1 MIYKFL
7 FIQCLVGLLAFTSF
21 SQEENEIPDWQL
33 QDFTTDFR
41 GTNVEKTY
49 IELLAGKQPQEKVV
63 VAVIDSGVDIEHEDL
78 MHAVWVN
85 TDEIPDNGI
94 DDDNNGYVDDING
107 WNFLGNANGDM
118 VDVDNLEITRVYRTL
133 SAEFADV
140 VTAADISEDRLDRWK
155 YYQRVKNEFEDGKM
169 KADRNFTTYSE
180 FQASYDIVMS
190 QLKLLFGDE
199 FTTEQVVEWVPED
212 EIQENIKGFY
222 LYIDENEVDDAY
234 LAEYGSYVTQ
244 RRNWYDIDFDVR
256 KEIIKDDPTN
266 LYEKG
271 YGNAFVEGPDATHGT
286 HVAGIIAANR
296 GNDLGIKGVASYVE
310 IMAIRAVPNG
320 DEHDKDVANAIRYA
334 VDNGARVVNM
344 SFGKS
349 YSPNEKIV
357 AEAIQYAEDNDVL
370 LIHAAGNEGQDL
382 DESENFPTNFSD
394 YLKGKVDTY
403 ITVGATSFKADEE
416 FIASFSNYGEQK
428 VDVFAPGWQ
437 IYSTVPDNEYQYLSG
452 TSFSA
457 PVVSGVAALMMSYFP
472 DLSAKDVKKIIEKSA
487 KALRYAKVYLPGS
500 GGVDENGVEEPKIT
514 IDFEKLSRTAGLL
527 DAYEAIK
534 EADKKS
540 KY

>member
-199 FTTEQVVEWVPED
+199 FTTEQVEEWVPED